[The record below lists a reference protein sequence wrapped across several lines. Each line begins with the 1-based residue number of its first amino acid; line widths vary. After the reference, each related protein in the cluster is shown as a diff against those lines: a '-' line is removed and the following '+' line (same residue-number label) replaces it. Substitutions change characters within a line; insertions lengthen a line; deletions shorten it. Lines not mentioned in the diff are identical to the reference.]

1 MIIKFQSVLN
11 KSVLAQQGKTIQ
23 RTLFGVLIVELEK
36 WGFLYHCR
44 SKRFE
49 NEFESRI
56 ELISNFHN
64 YYLI

>member
-49 NEFESRI
+49 NEFESSL
-56 ELISNFHN
+56 E
-64 YYLI
+64 